1 MVRLNATCAG
11 SARHGRLHAV
21 GVNWLPGRWGT
32 SEHAESLDPRTRA
45 FARRYLGDPV
55 TAPTAAIGT
64 LQPSRVTQ
72 EHLERLF
79 GSIPASRSDDERA
92 RYARGMSYLDFVA
105 WRTDEPRD
113 APDAVLFP
121 EDHDEALSILQV
133 CSREGIAVVP
143 VGGATSVTGAITA
156 DWRSAA
162 AVVISTRHLD
172 RILDIDVESG
182 IAHVQSGA
190 TGPRVEAQLASVGW
204 TLGHFPQS
212 WERATIG
219 GFIAARSSG
228 QSSSGYGRI
237 EDMLLGARV
246 ATPIGTWDV
255 GGFPAAST
263 GPDLRHLVLG
273 SEGTLGVVTSAHLR
287 LRKRPLIREY
297 AAAVMPGEFER
308 AADALRLI
316 AQSPMRPTV
325 IRASDAAET
334 EALLTMS
341 MPDGLLGSAFGTYLS
356 LRSTLPG
363 SLIIVGWEGMRAD
376 HVAAARSHT
385 RELLEGAIWMGSRPG
400 RSWER
405 GRFHGPHLRDALMDE
420 GYLVETFETIT
431 QWSNIPALHES
442 VRQAAM
448 AALGERS
455 YVMAHISHTYDT
467 GASLYFTVLAGGWAD
482 PQEAA
487 SRWRKAKEQ
496 ITRAIVTGG
505 GAVSHHHGV
514 GRDHRAWLP
523 EQVGPVGMSVL
534 NAVKS
539 AIDPNCV
546 MNPGAML

>member
-1 MVRLNATCAG
+1 MGAY
-11 SARHGRLHAV
+11 
-21 GVNWLPGRWGT
+21 WMPGRWGT
-32 SEHAESLDPRTRA
+32 VTGSEALDPRTRA

-55 TAPTAAIGT
+55 PAPGAVLGT
-64 LQPSRVTQ
+64 VRPSRLN
-72 EHLERLF
+72 EAELRRLF
-79 GSIPASRSDDERA
+79 PSTRASLDDDERA
-92 RYARGMSYLDFVA
+92 RCARGMSYVDFLS
-105 WRTDEPRD
+105 WRTNEVRD

-121 EDHDEALSILQV
+121 TDHDEVVSILQV

-143 VGGATSVTGAITA
+143 VGGGTSVTGAITG

-182 IAHVQSGA
+182 IAQVEAGA
-190 TGPRVEAQLASVGW
+190 TGPLVESQLARVGW

-212 WERATIG
+212 WERASIG

-287 LRKRPLIREY
+287 LRKRPIIREF
-297 AAAVMPGEFER
+297 AAAVMPGGFEQ
-308 AADALRLI
+308 AAHALRRI

-325 IRASDAAET
+325 IRASDNAET

-341 MPDGLLGSAFGTYLS
+341 MPGGLLGSIFGRYLS
-356 LRSTLPG
+356 LRAALPG

-376 HVAAARSHT
+376 QVAVARSHT
-385 RELLEGAIWMGSRPG
+385 HELLEGAIWLGGRPG

-405 GRFHGPHLRDALMDE
+405 GRFHGPYLRDALMDE

-431 QWSNIPALHES
+431 QWSNVQPLHES
-442 VRQAAM
+442 VRHAAT
-448 AALGERS
+448 AALGEHS
-455 YVMAHISHTYDT
+455 YVMAHISHSYDT
-467 GASLYFTVLAGGWAD
+467 GASLYFTVLAGGWVD
-482 PQEAA
+482 PQESA
-487 SRWRKAKEQ
+487 SRWQTAKQQ
-496 ITRAIVTGG
+496 ITSAIVTGG

-523 EQVGPVGMSVL
+523 EHVGPVGMSVL
-534 NAVKS
+534 SAVKS
-539 AIDPNCV
+539 AIDPNGV
-546 MNPGAML
+546 MNPGALL